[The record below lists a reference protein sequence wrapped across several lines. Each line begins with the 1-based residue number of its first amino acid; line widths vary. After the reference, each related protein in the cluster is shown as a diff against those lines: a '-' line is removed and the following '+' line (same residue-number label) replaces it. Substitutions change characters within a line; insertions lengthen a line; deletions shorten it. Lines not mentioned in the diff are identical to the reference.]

1 MHIVI
6 IYQYYLR
13 PGEAG
18 HSRINEYAGIWA
30 RMGHQVS
37 VLTGQTSYMSGSKPA
52 DCNWRFRVKETDG
65 EVTVYRC
72 FVPGNCNRSFMHR
85 AFAYFSFA
93 ISSAMVF
100 SRLQKPDIMLVSSP
114 PLTIGFA
121 ALAIKLF
128 RRIPMV
134 FEVRDLWPES
144 AVTTGVL
151 TNRHMIGLL
160 AWLERKCYS
169 KSVALNVL
177 TPAFKDNIV
186 KRGLMASERIVN
198 IQAGVDID
206 EMHPSKFSESI
217 RHELGWGRRKVVL
230 YAGAIGR
237 ANKLSQLVDT
247 ARLLTD
253 RPDILIAVVGS
264 GMEEET
270 IRKQIAEQG
279 LKNIVL
285 HGSRPKNQMPSII
298 ASADICTAVLMKN
311 DTFKTV
317 CPNKVFD
324 YMACGKPVILGIDG
338 IIRELVE
345 RETAGL
351 FAEPENPEALR
362 AAILALVDDDT
373 RAAECGR
380 NGRLCVERE
389 FSRDSKASAYAAF
402 LEQVASGNLKLPDH
416 MRTQRL

>member
-13 PGEAG
+13 DGEAG

-30 RMGHQVS
+30 RMGHQVT
-37 VLTGQTSYMSGSKPA
+37 VLTGQTSYMTGAKPS
-52 DCNWRFRVKETDG
+52 DCNWRFSVNETDG

-72 FVPGNCNRSFMHR
+72 FVPGNCNQSFVRR

-100 SRLQKPDIMLVSSP
+100 SKLKNPDIMLVSSP
-114 PLTIGFA
+114 PLTIGLA
-121 ALAIKLF
+121 GLAIKLC
-128 RRIPMV
+128 RGIPMV
-134 FEVRDLWPES
+134 FEIRDLWPES

-151 TNRHMIGLL
+151 TNRHMISFL

-169 KSVALNVL
+169 KSAALNVL

-206 EMHPSKFSESI
+206 EMHPSEFSESI
-217 RHELGWGRRKVVL
+217 RQELGWGKRKVVL

-237 ANKLSQLVDT
+237 ANKLQQLVDT
-247 ARLLTD
+247 AKLLAD
-253 RPDILIAVVGS
+253 RTDILIAIVGS
-264 GMEEET
+264 GMEEEA
-270 IRKQIAEQG
+270 IRKQIVE
-279 LKNIVL
+279 LNLTNILL
-285 HGSRPKNQMPSII
+285 HGSRPKDMMPSII
-298 ASADICTAVLMKN
+298 ASADICAAVLMKN

-317 CPNKVFD
+317 YPNKVFD
-324 YMACGKPVILGIDG
+324 YMACGKPVVLGIDG

-345 RETAGL
+345 RETAGI

-362 AAILALVDDDT
+362 SAILALVDDENY
-373 RAAECGR
+373 AAECGR
-380 NGRLCVERE
+380 NGRLCVERD

-402 LEQVASGNLKLPDH
+402 LEQVANGTFRDSNGENK
-416 MRTQRL
+416 TNI